1 MFWIFLIYPG
11 CSLAVLQTFICKK
24 VNLTT
29 FLTSDY
35 HGLECPWGGINLELS
50 RFETWSTLAWVGF
63 LFMFVY
69 PIGVPFLMWLV
80 MRYHNIHVL
89 AKEKIGAA
97 LLTSMIAEY
106 QRATTNSS
114 SSRLA
119 TTLGLPPGFGSKVMP
134 VKSKDEVELSL
145 VGQVDGIEAAG
156 ETKGDDT
163 GEFQRRAEAVYLK
176 VPEHSQCASPYC
188 KGHRLPEM
196 SSKILKKLNYPIDAS
211 ALALEVQKW
220 FAAIDEDGS
229 GMLKEAEVQAEF
241 LRIEIHESEVCNVM
255 KFANIERMTE
265 SEESVGTKPNR
276 EREAHT
282 ELTCAKFI
290 DVIQYVL
297 NNSIDH
303 FSAADIC
310 TLNYLFDLH
319 DADKSGLLDLKE
331 FTMLSMVCCE
341 CIYICINIYIFIYN
355 IYI

>member
-1 MFWIFLIYPG
+1 
-11 CSLAVLQTFICKK
+11 
-24 VNLTT
+24 
-29 FLTSDY
+29 
-35 HGLECPWGGINLELS
+35 
-50 RFETWSTLAWVGF
+50 
-63 LFMFVY
+63 
-69 PIGVPFLMWLV
+69 MWLV
-80 MRYHNIHVL
+80 MQYHNIHGL

-119 TTLGLPPGFGSKVMP
+119 TTLGLPPGFRSKVMP
-134 VKSKDEVELSL
+134 VKSNGEVESSL
-145 VGQVDGIEAAG
+145 LGQVDSIEAAA
-156 ETKGDDT
+156 ETDGDDS

-176 VPEHSQCASPYC
+176 VFPEHSQCASCYC
-188 KGHRLPEM
+188 EGHRLPDM

-211 ALALEVQKW
+211 ALALEDKKW

-241 LRIEIHESEVCNVM
+241 LRIEIDENEVCNVM
-255 KFANIERMTE
+255 MFANIERMTE
-265 SEESVGTKPNR
+265 SEESGGTKSNR
-276 EREAHT
+276 EHGAHA

-331 FTMLSMVCCE
+331 FTMLSMVCCV
-341 CIYICINIYIFIYN
+341 CIYICTSILYMYVYMYIDI
-355 IYI
+355 